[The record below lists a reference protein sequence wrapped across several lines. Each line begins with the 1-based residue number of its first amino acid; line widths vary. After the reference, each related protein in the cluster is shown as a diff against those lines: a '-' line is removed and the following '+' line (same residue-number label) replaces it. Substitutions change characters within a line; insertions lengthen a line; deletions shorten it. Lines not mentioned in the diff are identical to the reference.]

1 MREGRPQDA
10 RDPDCR
16 VLQAPLPGR
25 RLPMGLVAI
34 SGRAPRTRGGR
45 RDGSCTRSWRS
56 AREPLR
62 LSGDGHRTVR
72 EEARGP
78 PLRRAASSG
87 RAASQLHQVRGR
99 RPRLPRPAGQ
109 CGGGAQRGGRARAP
123 RGSAARPPHGSP
135 RPVVHARTGTHACL
149 FHDPGRLRLRAAVGC
164 GFSCRRPLAGS
175 AGSPASLA
183 PGPDPERPSPIP
195 ALAPEPDVWAGR
207 GRAVNSPLPGRSGQ
221 HKTRSVHVQ
230 AGASRF

>member
-1 MREGRPQDA
+1 
-10 RDPDCR
+10 
-16 VLQAPLPGR
+16 
-25 RLPMGLVAI
+25 MGLVAI

-72 EEARGP
+72 EEARGT

-99 RPRLPRPAGQ
+99 RPRLPRPG
-109 CGGGAQRGGRARAP
+109 P
-123 RGSAARPPHGSP
+123 RGSAGAGLSGAAAPEPRADQQHAHRTALRGPLSTHG
-135 RPVVHARTGTHACL
+135 RAHTPV
-149 FHDPGRLRLRAAVGC
+149 
-164 GFSCRRPLAGS
+164 FSTTLGGS
-175 AGSPASLA
+175 ACAPLWAAASPAGGPWPGLPGA
-183 PGPDPERPSPIP
+183 PPRWPRALIPSGPPRIP

>member
-1 MREGRPQDA
+1 
-10 RDPDCR
+10 
-16 VLQAPLPGR
+16 
-25 RLPMGLVAI
+25 MGLVAI

-45 RDGSCTRSWRS
+45 RDGSCTCSWRS

-72 EEARGP
+72 EEAQGRPSAGP
-78 PLRRAASSG
+78 PLQA
-87 RAASQLHQVRGR
+87 VR
-99 RPRLPRPAGQ
+99 RPSCTRCAGA
-109 CGGGAQRGGRARAP
+109 GLASPGP
-123 RGSAARPPHGSP
+123 RGSAGAGLSGAAAPEPRADQQHAHRTALRGPLSTHG
-135 RPVVHARTGTHACL
+135 RAHTPV
-149 FHDPGRLRLRAAVGC
+149 
-164 GFSCRRPLAGS
+164 FSTTLGGS
-175 AGSPASLA
+175 ACAPLWAAASPAGGPWPGLPGA
-183 PGPDPERPSPIP
+183 PPRWPRALIPSGPPRIP

>member
-72 EEARGP
+72 EEARGT

-135 RPVVHARTGTHACL
+135 RPAVHARTGTHACL

-183 PGPDPERPSPIP
+183 PGPDPERPSP
-195 ALAPEPDVWAGR
+195 DSCAGAR
-207 GRAVNSPLPGRSGQ
+207 ARRLGRAG
-221 HKTRSVHVQ
+221 
-230 AGASRF
+230 AGG